1 MKPFEP
7 STFSSKS
14 AKRRSFLC
22 LISLLFLFAGA
33 VMGPVRDASAQ
44 SASNLEYQ
52 VKAVF
57 LYQFV
62 KYVKWPV
69 PDSPKTGTP
78 LTVGIFHES
87 SIIPYLKETVKKPA
101 NNNRSFSVR
110 QMESLEQLITCKVVF
125 FDKAYRKQWE
135 DLLDTVADKPV
146 LTISDSDGFAEKG
159 GIIQFVTVG
168 GRIKFI
174 INNSAAKKAGL
185 AISAKL
191 LNLAQKV
198 Y

>member
-1 MKPFEP
+1 
-7 STFSSKS
+7 
-14 AKRRSFLC
+14 
-22 LISLLFLFAGA
+22 
-33 VMGPVRDASAQ
+33 MGPVRDASAQ

-62 KYVKWPV
+62 KYVKWPL
-69 PDSPKTGTP
+69 PDSPGTGNP
-78 LTVGIFHES
+78 SIIGIFRES
-87 SIIPYLKETVKKPA
+87 PVFPYLKETIKKPGR
-101 NNNRSFSVR
+101 NDRSLSV
-110 QMESLEQLITCKVVF
+110 QQLENVEPLITCKVVF
-125 FDKAYRKQWE
+125 FDKAYRIQWE
-135 DLLDTVADKPV
+135 DVLGTLADKPV

-168 GRIKFI
+168 GKIKFI